1 MNAETEAHEG
11 LEKFARSTGID
22 YSKARAAM
30 IPGDADAGWKQ
41 LEYARDHKDK
51 TERACVLT
59 WLGLLADR
67 GTVRLA
73 A

>member
-1 MNAETEAHEG
+1 MSEREAHDG
-11 LEKFARSTGID
+11 LEKFAQSNGID
-22 YSKARAAM
+22 YGKAKAAM
-30 IPGDADAGWKQ
+30 TPGDAGAGWKQ

-51 TERACVLT
+51 AERACVLT

-67 GTVRLA
+67 ATARLA

>member
-1 MNAETEAHEG
+1 MSEREAHDG
-11 LEKFARSTGID
+11 LEKFAQSNGID
-22 YSKARAAM
+22 YGKAKAAM
-30 IPGDADAGWKQ
+30 TQGDAGAGWKQ

-51 TERACVLT
+51 AERACVLT

-67 GTVRLA
+67 ATARLA

>member
-1 MNAETEAHEG
+1 MSEREAHDG
-11 LEKFARSTGID
+11 LEKFAQSNGID
-22 YSKARAAM
+22 YGKARAAM
-30 IPGDADAGWKQ
+30 APGDAGAGWKQ

-51 TERACVLT
+51 AERACVLT

-67 GTVRLA
+67 ATARLA